1 MVTLDKKNESQSL
14 EDEIEVVLS
23 NLPDSDDKIT
33 KIEESIPVSESDK
46 STKANDKKPAALG
59 GRYDTRFLR
68 VSDFIEYMVIFQ

>member
-46 STKANDKKPAALG
+46 STKAND
-59 GRYDTRFLR
+59 
-68 VSDFIEYMVIFQ
+68 